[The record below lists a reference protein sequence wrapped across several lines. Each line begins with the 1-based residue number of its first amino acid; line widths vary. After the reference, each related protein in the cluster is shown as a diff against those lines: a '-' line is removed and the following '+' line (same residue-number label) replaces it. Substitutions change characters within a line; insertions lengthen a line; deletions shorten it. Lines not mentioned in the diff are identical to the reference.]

1 MGLVIKILVGIAVL
15 FAASKGL
22 DWLSAGGMLPAFLD
36 PVRTF
41 LDSIWSTVAGF
52 LEQLIG
58 FFS

>member
-1 MGLVIKILVGIAVL
+1 MSLIVKILVGIAVL

-41 LDSIWSTVAGF
+41 LDSVWASVAGF
-52 LEQLIG
+52 LEYVIG